1 MKSLK
6 LQKAAFSVAFVVVL
20 SVSST
25 PGAAAD
31 CPDLG
36 LSGAKATLFCAEFKE
51 LLYAPYKPEAERDST
66 QPSDTIKRI
75 LESDSLWGEVHRA
88 DPKKT
93 LALINRIRDA
103 GGLAEY

>member
-1 MKSLK
+1 MN
-6 LQKAAFSVAFVVVL
+6 AAFVVLLTAISNPV
-20 SVSST
+20 
-25 PGAAAD
+25 AAAD

-93 LALINRIRDA
+93 LALISRIRDA
-103 GGLAEY
+103 GGLSEY